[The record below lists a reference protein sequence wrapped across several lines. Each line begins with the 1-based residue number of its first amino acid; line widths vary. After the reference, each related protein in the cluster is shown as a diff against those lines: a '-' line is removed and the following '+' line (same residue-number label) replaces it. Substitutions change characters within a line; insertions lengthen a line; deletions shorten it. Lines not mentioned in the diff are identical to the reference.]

1 MGRGLLY
8 HEVDGEQAEGAA
20 LAAPAMYKY
29 GAVVSLGLLD
39 EADDCVDD
47 VLVDDVLDVVL
58 CPVEGEEAHAL
69 DGVVVLGVPACAVD
83 DMGDLVEGQPFD
95 VLPKPNS
102 TCAITSSPMKMQ
114 SVILTGIETS
124 SGG

>member
-8 HEVDGEQAEGAA
+8 HQVDGQQAERTAF
-20 LAAPAMYKY
+20 AAPTMYED
-29 GAVVSLGLLD
+29 GAVLSLGLLD
-39 EADDCVDD
+39 EADDCIDD
-47 VLVDDVLDVVL
+47 VLVDNVLDVVL
-58 CPVEGEEAHAL
+58 CPVKCEEAHSL
-69 DGVVVLGVPACAVD
+69 NGVVVLGVPACAVD

-95 VLPKPNS
+95 VLPKPTS